1 MPVNSWLY
9 VLGGATVGTTLGN
22 LVLPKQIENA
32 KTTAPY
38 EIVGLWALGVYYNW
52 PMIQS
57 YGEFVGSAAA
67 VFALNAVA
75 PIYIGMRE

>member
-9 VLGGATVGTTLGN
+9 VLGGATVGSTLGSI
-22 LVLPKQIENA
+22 VLPGQ
-32 KTTAPY
+32 KTSKSTAAY
-38 EIVGLWALGVYYNW
+38 EIVGLWALGVYYYW
-52 PMIQS
+52 PVIQS
-57 YGEFVGSAAA
+57 YGEFMGSAAA